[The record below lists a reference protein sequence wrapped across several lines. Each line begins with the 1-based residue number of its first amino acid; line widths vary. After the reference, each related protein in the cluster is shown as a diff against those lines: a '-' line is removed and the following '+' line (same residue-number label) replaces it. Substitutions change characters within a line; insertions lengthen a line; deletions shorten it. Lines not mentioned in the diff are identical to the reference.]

1 MFISDFAIK
10 RPVVTVATM
19 LAIAGFGAFALAG
32 LKTDELPDVKFPVVG
47 VTLVYP
53 GASPE
58 GVEREVLDPIEDRIA
73 GISGVDKLESTVRDG
88 VAQIAVYFDFDKD
101 VQTGSQEVR
110 DAIAE
115 IRGDLP
121 LEMEE
126 PTIMHFDPA
135 DAPVMSL
142 TLTSTSLDAA
152 RLTRVADP
160 GLTRALLGVRGVAH
174 VTLAGGRE
182 RELTVALEPAAMR
195 ALSVSVAD
203 IVSALQS
210 QNLATPVGH
219 VIGRRDERS
228 IRFRGRLADQQAFEA
243 VVVSRRGTQLVRLGE
258 VAKIIDGAEE
268 ARSLAMFNAEPALGL
283 DIIKA
288 HGYSTTAVNEA
299 IHAEL
304 ARLRPTLPA
313 GTRLEVV
320 QDAGERVAAS
330 VHSVQR
336 ALLEG
341 AVLTVLV
348 VFLFLNSWRS
358 TVITGLALPISVLAA
373 FVAVYAFGFTL
384 NMMTLLGLSLAIG
397 ILIDD
402 AIVVREN
409 IVRHIELGSD
419 HETAARIG
427 TAEIGLAV
435 AATTLSIVAV
445 FAPIAFMGGIA
456 GQWFKPFALT
466 MASSVLVSLFISF
479 SLDPMLSAHWP
490 DPHTPEPRKA
500 WITRKLDRFNQ
511 WFDRLADRY
520 HDVLA
525 WALDHRLAMA
535 GIAVGSLVL
544 AIGLQAAIGG
554 TDFIP
559 STDRSEISIDV
570 DAPAG
575 SSLDYTTQRAEHAVR
590 VARAHAEVAYAY
602 TTVGGGGGAIDKA
615 LIYVKLVPR
624 DKRSASQDE
633 IGRRIRLELAQ
644 TSGAEYS
651 VYSSGNG
658 NFKQIQLQLRGRDAR
673 TLTALA
679 QRVATEVRAVPGA
692 VDVGLSTKGEKS
704 ELQVDLDRGLAATL
718 GLSAADVAQA
728 IRPAF
733 AGVDAGDWVD
743 PDGETRNVMVRL
755 TDDARRGA
763 SSLTQLPLIVADE
776 SGAIQPIPLGQVA
789 AITEGV
795 GPAQINHLDRDR
807 LINIQANVDGRPLGE
822 VMKGIDERLATIT
835 LPAGYRITKGGDAA
849 DQVEVFGRIFSA
861 LGIAVLLMYLVL
873 VMQFGSFLDPFAIL
887 LSLPLSLIGVVG
899 GLLVTGDSLNLLSL
913 IGVILLMGIVAKNAI
928 LLVDFAKHR
937 RAQGSTLRVAL
948 IEAGRVR
955 LRPILMTTFA
965 LVAGMIPVA
974 IGGGEGGDFYA
985 PLGRAVIGGTLTST
999 LLTLLVVPTFYEVL
1013 EETKERARGWMVG
1026 LRTRVGSSHIA
1037 PMEAGD

>member
-19 LAIAGFGAFALAG
+19 LAIAGFGTFALRG
-32 LKTDELPDVKFPVVG
+32 LKTDEIPDVKFPVVG
-47 VTLVYP
+47 VMLAYP

-58 GVEREVLDPIEDRIA
+58 GMEREVLDPVEDRIA
-73 GISGVDKLESTVRDG
+73 GLSGVDRIESSVRDG
-88 VAQIAVYFDFDKD
+88 IAQIAVYFDFDRD
-101 VQTGSQEVR
+101 VEGASQQVR
-110 DAIAE
+110 DAISE

-121 LEMEE
+121 VELEE

-142 TLTSTSLDAA
+142 TLTSTTLDAA
-152 RLTRVADP
+152 GLTRIADP

-174 VTLAGGRE
+174 VTLSGARE
-182 RELTVALEPAAMR
+182 RELTVALDPSAMHAR
-195 ALSVSVAD
+195 SVSVRD
-203 IVSALQS
+203 VVTALES

-219 VIGRRDERS
+219 VTGKRDERS
-228 IRFRGRLADQQAFEA
+228 IRFRGRLANRQAFEA
-243 VVVSRRGTQLVRLGE
+243 VIVARRATGLVRLGE
-258 VAKIIDGAEE
+258 VAAIRDDAEE
-268 ARSLAMFNAEPALGL
+268 ARTLALFNAEPALGL

-288 HGYSTTAVNEA
+288 RGYSTTAVNEA
-299 IHAEL
+299 IHAQL
-304 ARLRPTLPA
+304 ARLRSTLPT
-313 GTRLEVV
+313 GTHLEVV
-320 QDAGERVAAS
+320 QDAGKRVTES

-336 ALLEG
+336 ALFEG
-341 AVLTVLV
+341 AILTVLV

-373 FVAVYAFGFTL
+373 FVAVWAFGFTL

-409 IVRHIELGSD
+409 IVRHIELGQD
-419 HETAARIG
+419 HETAARVG
-427 TAEIGLAV
+427 TSEIGLAV
-435 AATTLSIVAV
+435 AATTFSIVAV
-445 FAPIAFMGGIA
+445 FVPIAFMGGIA

-466 MASSVLVSLFISF
+466 MAASVLVSLFISF

-490 DPHTPEPRKA
+490 DPHTPEHRKA
-500 WITRKLDRFNQ
+500 WITRQLDRFNR
-511 WFDRLADRY
+511 WFDTLADRY
-520 HDVLA
+520 HDMLA
-525 WALDHRLAMA
+525 WALDHRSAMA

-554 TDFIP
+554 TDFMP
-559 STDRSEISIDV
+559 VTDRSEITIDV

-575 SSLDYTTQRAEHAVR
+575 SNLEYTTRRAEHAVR
-590 VARAHAEVAYAY
+590 VARAHPEVRYAY
-602 TTVGGGGGAIDKA
+602 TTVGNSSGAVDKA
-615 LIYVKLVPR
+615 SIYVKLAPR
-624 DKRSASQDE
+624 SQRTASQDE
-633 IGRRIRLELAQ
+633 IGRRIRRELDR
-644 TSGAEYS
+644 TSGVVYS

-658 NFKQIQLQLRGRDAR
+658 SYKQIQLQLRGPDAR

-679 QRVATEVRAVPGA
+679 ERVADEVRRVPGA
-692 VDVGLSTKGEKS
+692 VDVGLSTKGETP

-718 GLSAADVAQA
+718 GLTAADIAQA

-755 TDDARRGA
+755 AKDARRGA
-763 SSLTQLPLIVADE
+763 TDLAQLPLVVSTFSGEVA
-776 SGAIQPIPLGQVA
+776 PVPLGQVA

-795 GPAQINHLDRDR
+795 GPAQIDHLDRDR
-807 LINIQANVDGRPLGE
+807 LITVQANVDGRPLGD
-822 VMKGIDERLATIT
+822 VVTAIDARLVGVA
-835 LPAGYRITKGGDAA
+835 LPAGYRITRGGDAA
-849 DQVEVFGRIFSA
+849 DQDEVFGRIFSA

-873 VMQFGSFLDPFAIL
+873 VVQFGSFLDPFAIL

-899 GLLVTGDSLNLLSL
+899 GLLVTRDSLNLLSL

-937 RAQGSTLRVAL
+937 RAQGAPLRVAL
-948 IEAGRVR
+948 IEAGRIR

-965 LVAGMIPVA
+965 LVAGMLPVA

-985 PLGRAVIGGTLTST
+985 PLGRAVIGGTITST

-1013 EETKERARGWMVG
+1013 DESRERVRGWISDARVR
-1026 LRTRVGSSHIA
+1026 LRTSLGPA
-1037 PMEAGD
+1037 ETGD

>member
-19 LAIAGFGAFALAG
+19 LAIAGFGLFALDG

-47 VTLVYP
+47 VMLAYP

-58 GVEREVLDPIEDRIA
+58 GVEREVLDPIEDRIS
-73 GISGVDKLESTVRDG
+73 GLSGVDKIESTVRDG
-88 VAQIAVYFDFDKD
+88 FAQMAVYFDFGKD
-101 VQTGSQEVR
+101 VQAGSQEVR

-121 LEMEE
+121 VELEE
-126 PTIMHFDPA
+126 PTIMRFDPA

-142 TLTSTSLDAA
+142 TLTSTTLDAA
-152 RLTRVADP
+152 RLTRIADP
-160 GLTRALLGVRGVAH
+160 EVTRALLGVAGVAH
-174 VTLAGGRE
+174 VSVSGGRE

-195 ALSVSVAD
+195 ALSVSVND
-203 IVSALQS
+203 IVVALQT
-210 QNLATPVGH
+210 QNLAAPVGH

-228 IRFRGRLADQQAFEA
+228 IRFRGRLADRAAFEA
-243 VVVSRRGTQLVRLGE
+243 VVVSRRGTQLVRLGD
-258 VAKIIDGAEE
+258 VATIHDGAEE
-268 ARSLAMFNAEPALGL
+268 PRSLAMFNAEPALGL

-288 HGYSTTAVNEA
+288 RGHSTTAVSDA
-299 IHAEL
+299 IHA
-304 ARLRPTLPA
+304 RLETIRPTLPT
-313 GTRLEVV
+313 GTHLEVV
-320 QDAGERVAAS
+320 QDAGKRVAAS
-330 VHSVQR
+330 VRSVQR

-373 FVAVYAFGFTL
+373 FVAVWAFGFTL

-409 IVRHIELGSD
+409 IVRHIELGND
-419 HETAARIG
+419 HETAAREG
-427 TAEIGLAV
+427 TSEIGLAV

-445 FAPIAFMGGIA
+445 FVPIAFMGGIA

-490 DPHTPEPRKA
+490 DPHVPEHRKA
-500 WITRKLDRFNQ
+500 WITRQLDRFNR
-511 WFDRLADRY
+511 WFDRLAERY

-535 GIAVGSLVL
+535 GIAIGSLVL
-544 AIGLQAAIGG
+544 AIGLQATVGG
-554 TDFIP
+554 TDFMP
-559 STDRSEISIDV
+559 TTDRSELTIEV

-575 SSLDYTTQRAEHAVR
+575 SNLEFTTQRAEHAVR
-590 VARAHAEVAYAY
+590 VARAHPEVAYAY
-602 TTVGGGGGAIDKA
+602 TTVGNAGGAVDKA
-615 LIYVKLVPR
+615 SVYVKLVPR
-624 DKRSASQDE
+624 EERAMSQDAV
-633 IGRRIRLELAQ
+633 GRRIRDELTS
-644 TSGAEYS
+644 TSGVTYS

-658 NFKQIQLQLRGRDAR
+658 NYKQIQVQLRGPDAR

-679 QRVATEVRAVPGA
+679 QRVAAEVRLVPGA
-692 VDVGLSTKGEKS
+692 VDVGLSTKGEKA
-704 ELQVDLDRGLAATL
+704 ELQVDLDRGLTATL
-718 GLSAADVAQA
+718 GLTAADVAQA

-743 PDGETRNVMVRL
+743 PDGEMRDVMVRL
-755 TDDARRGA
+755 TEDARRGA
-763 SSLTQLPLIVADE
+763 SNLAQLPLIVAD
-776 SGAIQPIPLGQVA
+776 SNGNAQPVPLGQVA
-789 AITEGV
+789 TITEGV
-795 GPAQINHLDRDR
+795 GPAQIDHLDRDR
-807 LINIQANVDGRPLGE
+807 LVIVQANVDGVPLGE
-822 VMKGIDERLATIT
+822 VTKAIDARLASVS
-835 LPAGYRITKGGDAA
+835 LPPGYRITQGGDAA
-849 DQVEVFGRIFSA
+849 EQAEVFGRIFTS

-937 RAQGSTLRVAL
+937 RAQGVTLRVAL

-974 IGGGEGGDFYA
+974 LGGGEGADFYA
-985 PLGRAVIGGTLTST
+985 PLGRAVIGGTITST

-1013 EETKERARGWMVG
+1013 DETRVRVRGWVAMMRSRAQSR
-1026 LRTRVGSSHIA
+1026 LQAS
-1037 PMEAGD
+1037 EAAD

>member
-1 MFISDFAIK
+1 MLISDFAIK

-19 LAIAGFGAFALAG
+19 LAIAGFGAFALNG
-32 LKTDELPDVKFPVVG
+32 LKTDEIPDVKFPVVG
-47 VTLVYP
+47 VMLAYP

-58 GVEREVLDPIEDRIA
+58 GVEREVLDPIEDRLA
-73 GISGVDKLESTVRDG
+73 GISGVDKIEATVRDG
-88 VAQIAVYFDFDKD
+88 SAQIAVYFDFDKD
-101 VQTGSQEVR
+101 VQAASQQVR
-110 DAIAE
+110 DAISE

-121 LEMEE
+121 VEMEE

-135 DAPVMSL
+135 DAPVMSI
-142 TLTSTSLDAA
+142 TLTSTTLDAA
-152 RLTRVADP
+152 KLTRIADP
-160 GLTRALLGVRGVAH
+160 GLTRPLLGVKGVAH
-174 VTLAGGRE
+174 VTLSGGRE
-182 RELTVALEPAAMR
+182 RELTVALDPVAMH
-195 ALSVSVAD
+195 ALSVSVQD
-203 IVSALQS
+203 IVAALQS

-219 VIGRRDERS
+219 VIGKRDERS
-228 IRFRGRLADQQAFEA
+228 IRFRGRILDRAAFEA
-243 VVVSRRGTQLVRLGE
+243 IIVSRRGTQLVRLGE
-258 VAKIIDGAEE
+258 VASIRDGSEE
-268 ARSLAMFNAEPALGL
+268 ARTTALFNTEPALGL

-288 HGYSTTAVNEA
+288 KGYSTTAVNEA

-304 ARLRPTLPA
+304 ARLRPTLPP

-320 QDAGERVAAS
+320 QDAGKRVAES

-341 AVLTVLV
+341 AILTVLV
-348 VFLFLNSWRS
+348 VFVFLNSWRS
-358 TVITGLALPISVLAA
+358 TVITGLALPISVLAS
-373 FVAVYAFGFTL
+373 FVAVWAFGFTL

-409 IVRHIELGSD
+409 IVRHIEMGKD
-419 HETAARIG
+419 HETAARVG
-427 TAEIGLAV
+427 TSEIGLAV
-435 AATTLSIVAV
+435 AATTFSIVAV
-445 FAPIAFMGGIA
+445 FVPIAFMGGIA

-490 DPHTPEPRKA
+490 DPHMPEHRKA
-500 WITRKLDRFNQ
+500 WITRQLDRFNR
-511 WFDRLADRY
+511 WFDRLAERY

-525 WALDHRLAMA
+525 WALDHRAAMA
-535 GIAVGSLVL
+535 GIAIGSLVL
-544 AIGLQAAIGG
+544 AIGLQVAVGG
-554 TDFIP
+554 TDFMP
-559 STDRSEISIDV
+559 MTDRSELMIDV
-570 DAPAG
+570 EAPAG
-575 SSLDYTTQRAEHAVR
+575 SNLEFTTQRATHAVQ
-590 VARAHAEVAYAY
+590 VARAHPEVMYAY
-602 TTVGGGGGAIDKA
+602 TTVGGLAATVDKA
-615 LIYVKLVPR
+615 SIYVKLEPR
-624 DKRSASQDE
+624 EQRSASQDE
-633 IGRRIRLELAQ
+633 IGRRIREELKE
-644 TSGAEYS
+644 TSGVVYS

-658 NFKQIQLQLRGRDAR
+658 SYKQIQLQLRGTDAR
-673 TLTALA
+673 TLTRLA
-679 QRVATEVRAVPGA
+679 ARVSEEVRKVPGA
-692 VDVGLSTKGEKS
+692 VDVGLSTRGEKP

-718 GLSAADVAQA
+718 GLTAADVAQA

-733 AGVDAGDWVD
+733 AGLDAGDWVD
-743 PDGETRNVMVRL
+743 PDGETRDVMVRL

-763 SSLTQLPLIVADE
+763 SSIAQLPLMVSDAA
-776 SGAIQPIPLGQVA
+776 GVVQPVPLGQVA
-789 AITEGV
+789 TITDGV
-795 GPAQINHLDRDR
+795 GPAQIDHLDRDR
-807 LINIQANVDGRPLGE
+807 LITVQANVSGRPLGD
-822 VMKGIDERLATIT
+822 VVADIDARLATVT
-835 LPAGYRITKGGDAA
+835 LPAGYRITHGGDAA
-849 DQVEVFGRIFSA
+849 DQEEVFGRIFSA

-937 RAQGSTLRVAL
+937 QAQGVPLRIAL

-974 IGGGEGGDFYA
+974 MGGGEGGDFYA
-985 PLGRAVIGGTLTST
+985 PLGRAVIGGTITST

-1013 EETKERARGWMVG
+1013 DESRERVRGWIAN
-1026 LRTRVGSSHIA
+1026 LRASRESVVV
-1037 PMEAGD
+1037 AGD

>member
-1 MFISDFAIK
+1 MLISDFAIK

-19 LAIAGFGAFALAG
+19 LAIAGFGAFALRG
-32 LKTDELPDVKFPVVG
+32 LKTDEIPDVKFPVVG
-47 VTLVYP
+47 VMLAYP

-73 GISGVDKLESTVRDG
+73 GLSGVDKVEANVRDG
-88 VAQIAVYFDFDKD
+88 MAQIAVYFDFDTD
-101 VQTGSQEVR
+101 VQAASQRVR
-110 DAIAE
+110 DAISE

-121 LEMEE
+121 VEMEE

-142 TLTSTSLDAA
+142 TLTSTTLDAA
-152 RLTRVADP
+152 SLTRVADP
-160 GLTRALLGVRGVAH
+160 GLTRALLGVKGVAH
-174 VTLAGGRE
+174 VTLSGGQE
-182 RELTVALEPAAMR
+182 RELTVALEPSAMQ
-195 ALSVSVAD
+195 ALSVSVGD
-203 IVSALQS
+203 IVTALQS

-219 VIGRRDERS
+219 VTGKRDERS
-228 IRFRGRLADQQAFEA
+228 IRFRGRLADVQGFQTLI
-243 VVVSRRGTQLVRLGE
+243 VSRRGNQLVRLGE
-258 VAKIIDGAEE
+258 VATIRDGAAE
-268 ARSLAMFNAEPALGL
+268 AQSLAMFNSEPALGL
-283 DIIKA
+283 DVIKA
-288 HGYSTTAVNEA
+288 KGYSTTSVNEA

-304 ARLRPTLPA
+304 ARLRPTLPP

-320 QDAGERVAAS
+320 QDAGKRVAES

-336 ALLEG
+336 ALIEG

-373 FVAVYAFGFTL
+373 FVAVWAFGFTL

-409 IVRHIELGSD
+409 IVRHIELGKD

-427 TAEIGLAV
+427 TSEIGLAV
-435 AATTLSIVAV
+435 AATTFSIVAV
-445 FAPIAFMGGIA
+445 FVPIAFMGGIA

-490 DPHTPEPRKA
+490 DPHRPEHKKA
-500 WITRKLDRFNQ
+500 WITRQLDRFNR
-511 WFDRLADRY
+511 WFDRLGERY

-525 WALDHRLAMA
+525 WALDHRAAMA
-535 GIAVGSLVL
+535 GIAIGSLVL
-544 AIGLQAAIGG
+544 AIGLQVAVGG
-554 TDFIP
+554 TDFMP
-559 STDRSEISIDV
+559 TTDRSEITIDV

-575 SSLDYTTQRAEHAVR
+575 SNLEYTTQRAEHAVR
-590 VARAHAEVAYAY
+590 VARAHPEVQYAY
-602 TTVGGGGGAIDKA
+602 TTVGSSSAAADKA
-615 LIYVKLVPR
+615 SIYVKLKSR
-624 DKRSASQDE
+624 DQRTLTQDE
-633 IGRRIRLELAQ
+633 IGRRIRTELQA
-644 TSGAEYS
+644 TSGVVYS

-658 NFKQIQLQLRGRDAR
+658 NYKQIQLQLRGKDAR
-673 TLTALA
+673 TLTVLA
-679 QRVATEVRAVPGA
+679 QRVADEVRKVPGA
-692 VDVGLSTKGEKS
+692 VDVGLSTKGEKP

-743 PDGETRNVMVRL
+743 PDGETRDVMVRL
-755 TDDARRGA
+755 ADDARRGA
-763 SSLTQLPLIVADE
+763 SSLAQLPLMVSDANGAVRPVSLGNVAQI
-776 SGAIQPIPLGQVA
+776 S
-789 AITEGV
+789 EGV
-795 GPAQINHLDRDR
+795 GPAQIDHLDRDR
-807 LINIQANVDGRPLGE
+807 LITVQANVDGRPLGD
-822 VMKGIDERLATIT
+822 VTKSIDERLATIP
-835 LPAGYRITKGGDAA
+835 LPAGYRITQGGDAA
-849 DQVEVFGRIFSA
+849 DQDEVFGRIFSA

-937 RAQGSTLRVAL
+937 RSQGVSLRVAL

-974 IGGGEGGDFYA
+974 VGGGEGGDFYA

-1013 EETKERARGWMVG
+1013 DESRERVRGWITA
-1026 LRTRVGSSHIA
+1026 LRSRLGSSHA
-1037 PMEAGD
+1037 AAMEAGD